1 MRRQKAVTMK
11 FFKQSSI
18 MFVASCV
25 LAAGAMAF
33 EPQKNDNQK
42 PPPPPKES
50 KEVRRPDKT
59 PPPPPRDN
67 GNKGGNDGKRGKP

>member
-11 FFKQSSI
+11 FFKQSI
-18 MFVASCV
+18 VMFVASCV
-25 LAAGAMAF
+25 LAVGATAV

-50 KEVRRPDKT
+50 KEVPKPDKT

-67 GNKGGNDGKRGKP
+67 GNKGGNDGRRGKP

>member
-18 MFVASCV
+18 VFVASCV

-42 PPPPPKES
+42 PPPPKEGKSVPK
-50 KEVRRPDKT
+50 PDKT